1 MKVVL
6 LEDVR
11 KVGKKGDVVNVSDGY
26 GQNFLIKN
34 KLAVKET
41 AGAKKILEQQKEE
54 ARLQDIENK
63 KNAEALKEKIE
74 GITLEFVLKS
84 GKDGKTF
91 GSVSTKHI
99 VEQLREKY
107 GSSRERIVHGSTGH
121 ATDKRKFINAHP
133 IGALGY
139 SNLKVELYK
148 GVIATI
154 RVHLSEK

>member
-6 LEDVR
+6 LQDVK
-11 KVGKKGDVVNVSDGY
+11 KVGKKGEIVSVSDGY

-41 AGAKKILEQQKEE
+41 EGARKIVEKEKEE

-74 GITLEFVLKS
+74 SITLEFVLKS

-99 VEQLREKY
+99 VEQLRDKY
-107 GSSRERIVHGSTGH
+107 EIRV
-121 ATDKRKFINAHP
+121 DKRKFINAHP

>member
-6 LEDVR
+6 LQDVK
-11 KVGKKGDVVNVSDGY
+11 KVGKKGEIVKVADGY

-41 AGAKKILEQQKEE
+41 ATSKKIVEQQKEE
-54 ARLQDIENK
+54 QRLQDIENK
-63 KNAEALKEKIE
+63 KNAEELKKQIE
-74 GITLEFVLKS
+74 GLVLEFVLKS

-91 GSVSTKHI
+91 GSVSTKMV

-107 GSSRERIVHGSTGH
+107 GIKV
-121 ATDKRKFINAHP
+121 DKRKLIDARP

-139 SNLKVELYK
+139 TNIKVELYK

-154 RVHLSEK
+154 RVHLKEK

>member
-91 GSVSTKHI
+91 GNISTKQI
-99 VEQLREKY
+99 NEKLT
-107 GSSRERIVHGSTGH
+107 S
-121 ATDKRKFINAHP
+121 
-133 IGALGY
+133 LGY
-139 SNLKVELYK
+139 NIDKKMIKLDENITSIGFHNVSIELYKNIVADIKVELVK
-148 GVIATI
+148 
-154 RVHLSEK
+154 EK

>member
-6 LEDVR
+6 LQDVK
-11 KVGKKGDVVNVSDGY
+11 KVGKKGDIVKVADGY

-41 AGAKKILEQQKEE
+41 ATAKKIVEKQKEE
-54 ARLQDIENK
+54 EKLQDIANK
-63 KNAEALKEKIE
+63 NKALELKKAIE
-74 GITLEFVLKS
+74 EITLEFVLKS

-91 GSVSTKHI
+91 GSVSTKMV

-107 GSSRERIVHGSTGH
+107 DIKV
-121 ATDKRKFINAHP
+121 DKRKFIDARP

-139 SNLKVELYK
+139 TNLKVELYK
-148 GVIATI
+148 GVVATI
-154 RVHLSEK
+154 RVHLIEK